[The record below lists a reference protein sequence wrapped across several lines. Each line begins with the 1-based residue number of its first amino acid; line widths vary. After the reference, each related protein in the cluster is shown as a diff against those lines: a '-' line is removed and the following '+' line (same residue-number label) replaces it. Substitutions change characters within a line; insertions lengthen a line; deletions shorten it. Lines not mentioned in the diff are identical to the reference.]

1 MADFTYL
8 LRPKVFDD
16 FIGQA
21 HLASTD
27 SALRRLLENAQMPHA
42 FFYGPP
48 GSGKTTLARIIAN
61 VLDLP
66 FYEFNA
72 TSLKIEQLRKIF
84 SQYENALQ
92 KPLIFIDE
100 VHRLSKNQQEVLLPV
115 METNAVLVIGAS
127 TENPYFSLTAG
138 IRSRSMLFEL
148 KPHTQEDLR
157 ALAQRACDKESL
169 YLDEEAMKYL
179 VVSSNGDA
187 RSMLKLLE
195 FVSVGK
201 QAVAVGKAD
210 VSLVKQ
216 AVAVGKAD
224 VSLVKKEIKLEDL
237 KALRPYSL
245 NDGAGEA
252 SVHYDLISAM
262 IKSIRGS
269 DPDAAV
275 YYLARLIEG
284 GENPAFIARR
294 LVILASEDVGNANP
308 QALTLCTSAMT
319 SVSQIGY
326 PEARIILSQAVIYL
340 SASPKSNSAYNAIN
354 QAQAAIREGHILEIP
369 LTIQQ
374 NNKNY
379 LYPHDFGGWVEQK
392 YLSKDLKFVEFK
404 AIGYEA
410 KMGEWLKTIRRH

>member
-1 MADFTYL
+1 LADFTYL
-8 LRPKVFDD
+8 LRPKVFED
-16 FIGQA
+16 FIGQS
-21 HLASTD
+21 HLASKD
-27 SALRRLLENAQMPHA
+27 SALRRLLENAQMPHS

-61 VLDLP
+61 VLDIP

-84 SQYENALQ
+84 TQYENALQ

-148 KPHTQEDLR
+148 KPHSLEDLE
-157 ALAQRACDKESL
+157 ALAKRACDKEKL
-169 YLDEEAMKYL
+169 YLAEDAMQYL
-179 VVSSNGDA
+179 IVSSNGDA

-201 QAVAVGKAD
+201 
-210 VSLVKQ
+210 
-216 AVAVGKAD
+216 
-224 VSLVKKEIKLEDL
+224 KEINLQDL

-294 LVILASEDVGNANP
+294 LVILASEDIGNANP
-308 QALTLCTSAMT
+308 QALTMCTSAMT
-319 SVSQIGY
+319 SVSMIGY

-354 QAQAAIREGHILEIP
+354 QAQAAIKEGHIIEIP
-369 LTIQQ
+369 KNIQQ
-374 NNKNY
+374 QNENY
-379 LYPHDFGGWVEQK
+379 LYPHDFGGWVQQK
-392 YLSKDLKFVEFK
+392 YLSKNLKFVEFK
-404 AIGYEA
+404 PIGYEQ
-410 KMGEWLKTIRRH
+410 KMGEWLAKIRQEV

>member
-1 MADFTYL
+1 MSDFTYL
-8 LRPKVFDD
+8 LRPKVFED
-16 FIGQA
+16 FVGQA
-21 HLASTD
+21 HLASKD
-27 SALRRLLENAQMPHA
+27 SALRQLVENTQMPHA

-48 GSGKTTLARIIAN
+48 GCGKTTLARIIAN
-61 VLDLP
+61 ILDIP

-84 SQYENALQ
+84 SQYENSLQ

-100 VHRLSKNQQEVLLPV
+100 VHRLAKNQQEVLLPV
-115 METNAVLVIGAS
+115 MENSSAIIIGAS
-127 TENPYFSLTAG
+127 TENPYFSLTAAM
-138 IRSRSMLFEL
+138 RSRSMLFEL
-148 KPHTQEDLR
+148 KAHTDEDLKGL
-157 ALAQRACDKESL
+157 ALRACERENLSID
-169 YLDEEAMKYL
+169 DEAMRYL
-179 VVSSNGDA
+179 AISSNGDA

-195 FVSVGK
+195 FVSVN
-201 QAVAVGKAD
+201 
-210 VSLVKQ
+210 
-216 AVAVGKAD
+216 
-224 VSLVKKEIKLEDL
+224 KKEINLADL

-245 NDGAGEA
+245 NDGTGEA

-319 SVSQIGY
+319 SVAQIGY

-340 SASPKSNSAYNAIN
+340 CASPKSNSSYNAIN
-354 QAQAAIREGHILEIP
+354 QAQAAIRDGHILEIP
-369 LTIQQ
+369 KTIQQ

-379 LYPHDFGGWVEQK
+379 LYPHDFGGWVEQQ
-392 YLSKDLKFVEFK
+392 YLSKNLKFVEFK
-404 AIGYEA
+404 PIGYEQ
-410 KMGEWLKTIRRH
+410 KMGEWLDKIRQT

>member
-1 MADFTYL
+1 LADFTYL
-8 LRPKVFDD
+8 LRPKVFND
-16 FIGQA
+16 FVGQS
-21 HLASTD
+21 HLVSQE
-27 SALRRLLENAQMPHA
+27 SPLRQLVQNAQMPHS

-48 GSGKTTLARIIAN
+48 GCGKTTLARIIAN
-61 VLDLP
+61 ELDAP

-72 TSLKIEQLRKIF
+72 TSLKIDQLRKIF
-84 SQYENALQ
+84 TQYENALQ

-100 VHRLSKNQQEVLLPV
+100 VHRLAKNQQEVLLPV
-115 METNAVLVIGAS
+115 MENNTVLVIGAS
-127 TENPYFSLTAG
+127 TENPYFSLTAAM
-138 IRSRSMLFEL
+138 RSRSMLFEL
-148 KPHTQEDLR
+148 KAHADEDLR
-157 ALAQRACDKESL
+157 ALAKQACDKEKL
-169 YLDEEAMKYL
+169 FLHEDAMKYL
-179 VVSSNGDA
+179 VISSNGDA
-187 RSMLKLLE
+187 RAMLKLLE

-201 QAVAVGKAD
+201 
-210 VSLVKQ
+210 
-216 AVAVGKAD
+216 
-224 VSLVKKEIKLEDL
+224 KEISLEDL
-237 KALRPYSL
+237 KALRPHSL
-245 NDGAGEA
+245 NDGTGEA

-294 LVILASEDVGNANP
+294 LVILASEDIGNANP

-319 SVSQIGY
+319 SVAQIGY

-354 QAQAAIREGHILEIP
+354 QAQAAIRDGHVLEIP
-369 LTIQQ
+369 KTIQQ

-379 LYPHDFGGWVEQK
+379 LYPHDFGGWVKQK

-404 AIGYEA
+404 PIGYEQ
-410 KMGEWLKTIRRH
+410 KMGEWLGKIRQS

>member
-1 MADFTYL
+1 LADFTYF
-8 LRPKVFDD
+8 LRPKVFAD
-16 FIGQA
+16 FVGQK
-21 HLASTD
+21 HLVSED
-27 SALRRLLENAQMPHA
+27 SPLRRLLQNAQMPHA

-48 GSGKTTLARIIAN
+48 GCGKTTLARIIAN
-61 VLDLP
+61 ELDAP

-84 SQYENALQ
+84 TQYENALQ

-100 VHRLSKNQQEVLLPV
+100 VHRLAKNQQEVLLPV

-148 KPHTQEDLR
+148 KAHGDEDLY
-157 ALAQRACDKESL
+157 ALAKRACDKEKLSL
-169 YLDEEAMKYL
+169 EEEAMRYL
-179 VVSSNGDA
+179 IVSSNGDA
-187 RSMLKLLE
+187 RAMLKLLE

-201 QAVAVGKAD
+201 KD
-210 VSLVKQ
+210 IS
-216 AVAVGKAD
+216 
-224 VSLVKKEIKLEDL
+224 LEDL
-237 KALRPYSL
+237 KALRPHSL
-245 NDGAGEA
+245 NDGTGEA

-294 LVILASEDVGNANP
+294 LVILASEDIGNANP

-319 SVSQIGY
+319 SVAQIGY
-326 PEARIILSQAVIYL
+326 PESRIILAQAVIYL

-354 QAQAAIREGHILEIP
+354 QAQAAIHAGEILDIP
-369 LTIQQ
+369 KTIQQ
-374 NNKNY
+374 NNSNY
-379 LYPHDFGGWVEQK
+379 LYPHDFGGWVEQR
-392 YLSKDLKFVEFK
+392 YLSKDLHFVEFK
-404 AIGYEA
+404 PIGYEQ
-410 KMGEWLKTIRRH
+410 KMGEWLDKIRRS